1 MFPQVLGT
9 VADMFHVEEKY
20 RDALE
25 VGLGDLSHS
34 LITKD
39 RSTAMKILQKANEFN
54 AGDLTIIPLEE
65 ALKLKKDLKVIQN
78 LGKRV
83 KELLN

>member
-1 MFPQVLGT
+1 
-9 VADMFHVEEKY
+9 MFHVEEKY

-39 RSTAMKILQKANEFN
+39 RETAIKILQKE
-54 AGDLTIIPLEE
+54 IEV
-65 ALKLKKDLKVIQN
+65 LKLEIQELKEASKN
-78 LGKRV
+78 PLS
-83 KELLN
+83 

>member
-1 MFPQVLGT
+1 
-9 VADMFHVEEKY
+9 
-20 RDALE
+20 
-25 VGLGDLSHS
+25 
-34 LITKD
+34 
-39 RSTAMKILQKANEFN
+39 MKILQKANEFN